1 VYDAAGRTVSWCE
14 FRSSVGRAGSNPVG
28 PCPDIVRKP
37 FGRRSA
43 LGEECVEQVCRA
55 CLVARAGGRRDELV
69 LRVLRPL

>member
-1 VYDAAGRTVSWCE
+1 MYDAAGRTVSWCE
-14 FRSSVGRAGSNPVG
+14 FRSSVGRAGSNPY

-55 CLVARAGGRRDELV
+55 RLVARAGGCCDELF
-69 LRVLRPL
+69 